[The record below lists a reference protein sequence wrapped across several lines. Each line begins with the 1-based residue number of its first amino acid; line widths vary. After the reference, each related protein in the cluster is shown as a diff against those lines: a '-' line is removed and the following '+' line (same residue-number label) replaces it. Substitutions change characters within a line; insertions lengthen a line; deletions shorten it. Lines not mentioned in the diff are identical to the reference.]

1 MDQLNNILIIGM
13 TNRRDMIDEALLRPG
28 RLEVQMEINLPDEGG
43 RLQILNIH
51 TANMRDNKLM
61 DETVDLQILAAN
73 TKNFSGAEIA
83 GLVKSASSFAFNRL
97 INANNLSQVNE
108 KELKNLKVTMDDF
121 QYALDEVKP
130 AFGVAEDT
138 FAHCIGNGIINWG
151 GDVQRILDDG
161 KLFVEQVRNSQRT
174 YLVSVLIE
182 GAPGAGK
189 TALAATVA
197 MHSEYPFIKLIT
209 PDDYVGMSDIAKC
222 NAIAKVFDDAY
233 KSPLSI
239 VVIDNIERLLEYVAI
254 GPRFSNNVLQTLLVL
269 LNKQPKHVCAPPIPS
284 LHGPQQKTGRMPRIP
299 TATAAVDPGDY
310 EPETGAA

>member
-1 MDQLNNILIIGM
+1 VQMDGVDQLNNILIIGM

-61 DETVDLQILAAN
+61 DDTVDLQILAAN

-138 FAHCIGNGIINWG
+138 FAHCLSNGIINWG

-174 YLVSVLIE
+174 HLVSVLFE

-197 MHSEYPFIKLIT
+197 MHSDYPFIKLIT

-239 VVIDNIERLLEYVAI
+239 VVIDNIERLLGMCTLHPCPAAL
-254 GPRFSNNVLQTLLVL
+254 GPN
-269 LNKQPKHVCAPPIPS
+269 A
-284 LHGPQQKTGRMPRIP
+284 
-299 TATAAVDPGDY
+299 D
-310 EPETGAA
+310 